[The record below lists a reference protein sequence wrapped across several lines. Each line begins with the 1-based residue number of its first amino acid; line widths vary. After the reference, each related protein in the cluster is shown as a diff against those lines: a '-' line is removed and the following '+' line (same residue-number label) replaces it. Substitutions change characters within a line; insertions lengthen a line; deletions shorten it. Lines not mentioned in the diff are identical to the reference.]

1 MSRSDFCDERAQR
14 MKTLAEDSADPDVRV
29 HLTKMAKNWMRQA
42 KANENE
48 KTRLDRPV
56 KSAQG
61 PAKNEGSTAFK
72 LRSPKA
78 FKGGKRLP
86 PRTASRRL

>member
-1 MSRSDFCDERAQR
+1 MSRSDFCNEQAQR

-48 KTRLDRPV
+48 KTRTTRPTKICPGSGKKRGLDSV
-56 KSAQG
+56 Q
-61 PAKNEGSTAFK
+61 TAE
-72 LRSPKA
+72 P
-78 FKGGKRLP
+78 
-86 PRTASRRL
+86 

>member
-1 MSRSDFCDERAQR
+1 MSRSDFCNERAQR

-48 KTRLDRPV
+48 KTRTTRPTRQICPGSGKKRGLDSV
-56 KSAQG
+56 Q
-61 PAKNEGSTAFK
+61 TAEPLK
-72 LRSPKA
+72 HSR
-78 FKGGKRLP
+78 GK
-86 PRTASRRL
+86 TAAPSNSRE